1 MRIEEKMVKQLREK
15 DIPLIK
21 FVSGGATKDSATWEL
36 ESHMG
41 ESYLGLFFSAKF
53 QGQNFF

>member
-1 MRIEEKMVKQLREK
+1 MVKQLREK

-21 FVSGGATKDSATWEL
+21 FVSGGATKDT
-36 ESHMG
+36 
-41 ESYLGLFFSAKF
+41 KF

>member
-1 MRIEEKMVKQLREK
+1 MVKQLREK